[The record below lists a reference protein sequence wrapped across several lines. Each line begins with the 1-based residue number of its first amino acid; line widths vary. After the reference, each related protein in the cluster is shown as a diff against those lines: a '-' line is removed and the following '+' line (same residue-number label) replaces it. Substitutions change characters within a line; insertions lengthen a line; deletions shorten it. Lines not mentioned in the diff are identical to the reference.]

1 MMIRAGVSGG
11 VSLEEQAEN
20 PVVGSSSAIDITCG
34 YLTQLA
40 ITALSSLTD
49 CEKGKESTE
58 YFPKYDVII
67 VHL

>member
-34 YLTQLA
+34 YLT
-40 ITALSSLTD
+40 
-49 CEKGKESTE
+49 
-58 YFPKYDVII
+58 
-67 VHL
+67 